1 MSRKRNYSTPDFS
14 RVIYLS
20 PENSFMQASVVD
32 NITQIDAMGQTV
44 VENDFTQSG
53 FNHNW
58 DED

>member
-1 MSRKRNYSTPDFS
+1 MSRKRNYSTPDFA